1 MAFEELKDGIKDTE
15 QSARSY
21 LESGSDYYKLK
32 IFKFLMR
39 GITSFSKI
47 LLIGA
52 VGFLALFMLSLAASY
67 GIGQALNNT
76 FYGFL
81 SVGLFYLLVGILIYV
96 FRNKLNKPLLRK
108 FSEFYFDEL

>member
-1 MAFEELKDGIKDTE
+1 MAFEELKDSIKDTE
-15 QSARSY
+15 ASARSY

-32 IFKFLMR
+32 VFKFLMQ

-47 LLIGA
+47 LLVGA
-52 VGFLALFMLSLAASY
+52 VGFLALFLLSLAASY
-67 GIGQALNNT
+67 GIGQILDNT

-81 SVGLFYLLVGILIYV
+81 FVGLFYLLIAILIYV
-96 FRNKLNKPLLRK
+96 LRNKLNKPLLRK